1 MSDEAVGSVRDWM
14 SARPITVSP
23 SSPLEQILQIMR
35 TRAIRHLLV
44 ADGEQLVG
52 VVSSRDIRRPL
63 TDRGI
68 PITPATPVGQ
78 VMTESPLT
86 VGPDLP
92 LIEAARLMLDRK
104 IGALPVI
111 EGEQVVGIL
120 TKSDA
125 LEALVVW
132 AEGTTRA

>member
-14 SARPITVSP
+14 SARPVTVAP
-23 SSPLEQILQIMR
+23 SCPLEQALQLMR

-44 ADGEQLVG
+44 ADAEQLVG
-52 VVSSRDIRRPL
+52 VVSSRDVRRPL
-63 TDRGI
+63 TDGGTA
-68 PITPATPVGQ
+68 ITPATPVGH
-78 VMTESPLT
+78 VMTESPIT

-92 LIEAARLMLDRK
+92 LTEAARLMLDRK

-111 EGEQVVGIL
+111 EGEQLVGIL

-132 AEGTTRA
+132 AEGTGRR

>member
-1 MSDEAVGSVRDWM
+1 MSEEAVGHVRDWM

-23 SSPLEQILQIMR
+23 LCPLDEVVHIMR
-35 TRAIRHLLV
+35 ARGIRHLLV
-44 ADGEQLVG
+44 ADADQLVG
-52 VVSSRDIRRPL
+52 IVSSRDVRRPL
-63 TDRGI
+63 TDRGT
-68 PITPATPVGQ
+68 PITSATPVSQ
-78 VMTESPLT
+78 VMTESPVT

-92 LIEAARLMLDRK
+92 LTEAARLMLDRK

-111 EGEQVVGIL
+111 EGEQLVGIL

-132 AEGTTRA
+132 AEGKPGS